1 MTFLDWKF
9 GAHTIWIYSND
20 WLLCKVLVVH
30 GPPKLFPVSDF
41 IIMTRID
48 FEHKLFH
55 WEWFS
60 IHISHYWAVSKKTD
74 TKWNSSTFCGAV
86 PLFVEQFHEK
96 WDRSC
101 RRV

>member
-60 IHISHYWAVSKKTD
+60 IHISQQLEANLGSIQEDRHKMEQFHFLWS
-74 TKWNSSTFCGAV
+74 SSTFC
-86 PLFVEQFHEK
+86 
-96 WDRSC
+96 
-101 RRV
+101 